1 MGAGTS
7 AGRQGGRRRTRAAG
21 LRAQGQ
27 RLIDRADSLD
37 RVAERW
43 EKGEEGERVVGAAL
57 DALQAQGWIAM
68 HDVRWPG
75 RRRANIDHVAI
86 GPPGILVVDAKNWSG
101 TVAIRHGRLK
111 QNGYGRDKEVDGV
124 SRAAGA
130 VGELLDLPWAL
141 HVIPVLCLAQPIAV
155 QPTNLGQVTVVQLTD
170 LARWATSLTPRLE
183 PGDVLGIAEHLRG
196 ALASAS
202 LPAPRQPSTRSYGAP
217 VMRRDR
223 AVPSVKRRRPRST
236 LRGRR
241 RPRSTVRPVLLKLAL
256 LAAVLLAG
264 PALLQV
270 WFDRGDD
277 VVRQVIPSISSVAP
291 TPVPEVFTSC
301 TSLRAEHKSGIKAPG
316 ARNQGRRLRAK
327 PTVDSAGAAANNRL
341 DRDGD
346 GLICE
351 RVRRAGGGAAG

>member
-37 RVAERW
+37 RDAERW

-57 DALQAQGWIAM
+57 DALQAQGWIVM

-170 LARWATSLTPRLE
+170 LTRWATSLTPRLE

-264 PALLQV
+264 PPCCRSGSTGETTWCARSFRPSRPSRRPRCRRCSRPARRYEPSTRVGSRPQE
-270 WFDRGDD
+270 RGTRDD
-277 VVRQVIPSISSVAP
+277 
-291 TPVPEVFTSC
+291 
-301 TSLRAEHKSGIKAPG
+301 G
-316 ARNQGRRLRAK
+316 
-327 PTVDSAGAAANNRL
+327 
-341 DRDGD
+341 
-346 GLICE
+346 CE
-351 RVRRAGGGAAG
+351 RSRPSTARGQPPTIAWTGTATA